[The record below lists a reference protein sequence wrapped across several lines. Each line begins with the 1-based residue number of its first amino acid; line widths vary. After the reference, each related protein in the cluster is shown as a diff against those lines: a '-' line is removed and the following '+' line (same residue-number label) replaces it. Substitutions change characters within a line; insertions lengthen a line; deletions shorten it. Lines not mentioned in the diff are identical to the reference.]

1 MSDEF
6 HAVDPAHDPASDV
19 NLEPPNDDDDEDDD
33 DESIWSDD
41 DEGIDLD
48 GYGHSEYSLAFCEIH
63 HPRIHGGDR
72 YTPRNRFTPPRGHWL
87 SMWPLSVSNL
97 LRGVHR
103 WHSIALSESYI
114 LYTHHPRTAHHP
126 DIRNFERILL
136 HPRYSELQ
144 IVEVYDGPGEET
156 LCVLKTFWIRIL
168 QRKWK
173 RIFSER
179 QRLIAYRSS
188 VAVRRLIESSGY
200 DRFVRHRRIGRV
212 KGRVLLSSVV
222 SSSSSSPHQ

>member
-6 HAVDPAHDPASDV
+6 HMTEPEMEEDEVDEGDWESEEEED
-19 NLEPPNDDDDEDDD
+19 DDD
-33 DESIWSDD
+33 DESDWTDD
-41 DEGIDLD
+41 DEGVDTD
-48 GYGHSEYSLAFCEIH
+48 GYGHSEYILAFCEIH

-87 SMWPLSVSNL
+87 SMWPLSVGNF
-97 LRGVHR
+97 LRGTHR
-103 WHSIALSESYI
+103 WHSIALLEAYLVYARDS
-114 LYTHHPRTAHHP
+114 RTAHHP
-126 DIRNFERILL
+126 DIRNFERILSN
-136 HPRYSELQ
+136 PKYSELQ

-156 LCVLKTFWIRIL
+156 LCVLKTFWLRIL

-200 DRFVRHRRIGRV
+200 DRFVRHRRIGRI
-212 KGRVLLSSVV
+212 KGRVLLSSVM
-222 SSSSSSPHQ
+222 

>member
-1 MSDEF
+1 MSNEF
-6 HAVDPAHDPASDV
+6 HAVDPAP
-19 NLEPPNDDDDEDDD
+19 EPPNDNDDNTEDDD
-33 DESIWSDD
+33 SIWSDD
-41 DEGIDLD
+41 DDEGVDID
-48 GYGHSEYSLAFCEIH
+48 GYGHSEYVLAFCEIH

-87 SMWPLSVSNL
+87 AMWPLSVSNL

-103 WHSIALSESYI
+103 WHSIALSEAYI

-173 RIFSER
+173 RIFAER

-212 KGRVLLSSVV
+212 KGRVLSSSAV
-222 SSSSSSPHQ
+222 SSAGSSWSSSPHQ